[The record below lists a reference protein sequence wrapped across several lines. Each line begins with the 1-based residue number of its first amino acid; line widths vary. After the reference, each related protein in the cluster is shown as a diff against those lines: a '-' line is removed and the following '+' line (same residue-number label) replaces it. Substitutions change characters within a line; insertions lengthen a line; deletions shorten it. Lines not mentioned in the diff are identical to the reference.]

1 MSSAARHEPLAMS
14 GAAVIVALRVAAT
27 PARAFEVF
35 TRDIGS
41 WWQSHPLFELARGDD
56 GVPRFDPAGPS
67 GRLVTRFTDGREWEI
82 GRVHAWEPGKR
93 LAFGWRVPGFAAD
106 QTTEVEVRF
115 DAVGAETRVTVE
127 HRGWDQIPQSHA
139 ARHGFDLM
147 LFQRRLGEHWR
158 ALLAA
163 MDRNL

>member
-1 MSSAARHEPLAMS
+1 MS

-56 GVPRFDPAGPS
+56 GVPRFDPAGPG
-67 GRLVTRFTDGREWEI
+67 GRLVMVQVGDWHLLFWVSAAVALVVLAGI
-82 GRVHAWEPGKR
+82 VLLVPHVHDAHP
-93 LAFGWRVPGFAAD
+93 A
-106 QTTEVEVRF
+106 RF

-158 ALLAA
+158 GLLAA
-163 MDRNL
+163 MGRRL